1 MKKSLSI
8 KNSKGIYVARA
19 SFSSDETII
28 DFVKNNNHTSSC
40 DNIVDSTALPIEP
53 NFESQSIQSLPTSPT
68 KRTKRRNPVH
78 KVLKILHLKRKSS
91 SKMDENVDGDAVAS
105 TSSSPKPSSNK
116 IHTATLVKKISILKK
131 AGDGGI
137 GARKSGIP
145 LRSAT
150 SVEKI
155 SHSLTASSPTTLS
168 TTTATLSVSEM
179 NLVNIDYR
187 QEESSGGGGRR
198 DNNLN
203 IDLHVDRRTHFQN
216 IRSKFDGSG
225 GGSGNEKAIGSS
237 SKIPTGRIGKTNQ
250 LQITISGTKRSSN
263 VKSEEPQL
271 MHRSEPLKLRRP
283 TKLNM
288 SRGGIAFNTIGVP
301 PAPTTQAPS
310 MPYRI
315 TGGQIENAV
324 HTGDGSHTKSV
335 MAAPAA
341 ASEAAKATPIET
353 IEPSVTQ
360 TSSKLL
366 TAATATSIDCED
378 LELIAHPL
386 TPDERRNSLF
396 TELTEAENREPMT
409 KLPDRGR
416 RYPGMAAS
424 ETIKFQ
430 LQTKTNTE
438 SDDEAAKAL
447 TSVEI
452 PTFRVDSPAKP
463 EGHEE
468 DVATSNKV
476 SEDSEKQPTTGIH
489 FEVGKEVRPI
499 ITSQTN
505 LRQNISTTYDNEP
518 IVATTFGSMSL
529 RQEYADATQSPS
541 SIVDDRALPLPPP
554 PSPQSQTETDAH
566 HHPIPIESDTALI
579 ADESQNKDYAK
590 PHHRRRIAYIAQSAE
605 NTNSPS
611 TSHSIED
618 DELVATTTTTTTTA
632 TATSAEYS
640 DQFRFDS
647 TLTQFSDTL
656 ITDYYHMMPAYGD
669 LVWSDDGVK
678 LTQFTHSHRIRIE
691 IFHTFFSIPRSSI
704 LNQSDSNF
712 S

>member
-40 DNIVDSTALPIEP
+40 DNIVDSTALPIEQ
-53 NFESQSIQSLPTSPT
+53 NFGSQSIQSLPTSPT

-91 SKMDENVDGDAVAS
+91 SKMDENVDGDAIAS
-105 TSSSPKPSSNK
+105 TSSSPRPSSNK
-116 IHTATLVKKISILKK
+116 IHTATLVKKISIVKK
-131 AGDGGI
+131 AGEGGM

-150 SVEKI
+150 SVERI
-155 SHSLTASSPTTLS
+155 SHSMTASSPTTLS

-187 QEESSGGGGRR
+187 QEESSGGGRR

-225 GGSGNEKAIGSS
+225 GGSGTERAIGGS

-271 MHRSEPLKLRRP
+271 MHHSESLKLRRP
-283 TKLNM
+283 TKSNI
-288 SRGGIAFNTIGVP
+288 SRGGIAYNTIGVP

-315 TGGQIENAV
+315 TGGKIENAV
-324 HTGDGSHTKSV
+324 HTGDDSHTKSV
-335 MAAPAA
+335 MAATAA
-341 ASEAAKATPIET
+341 ASEAAKATPIES
-353 IEPSVTQ
+353 IAPSATQ

-366 TAATATSIDCED
+366 TSATATSIDCED

-438 SDDEAAKAL
+438 SVDEAAKAL
-447 TSVEI
+447 TSVNI
-452 PTFRVDSPAKP
+452 PTVRVDSPAKP
-463 EGHEE
+463 ERHEADEE
-468 DVATSNKV
+468 DVAQSNRMP
-476 SEDSEKQPTTGIH
+476 EDSEKQPTTGIH

-518 IVATTFGSMSL
+518 IEATTFGSMSL
-529 RQEYADATQSPS
+529 RQEYANATQSPN
-541 SIVDDRALPLPPP
+541 SIVVDRAIPLPPP

-566 HHPIPIESDTALI
+566 HHPIPIESDTLI

-590 PHHRRRIAYIAQSAE
+590 PHHRRRIAYIAQTAE
-605 NTNSPS
+605 STNSPS

-618 DELVATTTTTTTTA
+618 DELVATTATTTTTTTA
-632 TATSAEYS
+632 TASTAEYS

-678 LTQFTHSHRIRIE
+678 FTQFTHSHPHPHRQFFTHFF
-691 IFHTFFSIPRSSI
+691 FHSTFVDFKSK
-704 LNQSDSNF
+704 
-712 S
+712 